1 MSENETLCPSCGVYI
16 PVDAQSHVCNARS
29 GLAYHLRDDE
39 NGSVFKE
46 GQTVEPAD
54 LIEFFKWK
62 NPNQTVAVHATIGGG
77 LIDVPY
83 LTWVRRGEG
92 TDVLGQEVQSTED
105 DHGLSL
111 ILDHRFILDLP
122 EMTPFEE
129 QHIVEFIANA
139 IAIGGGYPSI
149 YHTKHRL
156 AFRG

>member
-1 MSENETLCPSCGVYI
+1 VTFAT
-16 PVDAQSHVCNARS
+16 DRQ
-29 GLAYHLRDDE
+29 
-39 NGSVFKE
+39 KE
-46 GQTVEPAD
+46 GQTPAPAD
-54 LIEFFKWK
+54 LIEFFKWQ
-62 NPNQTVAVHATIGGG
+62 NPNQTVAVHGVVGDG

-83 LTWVRRGEG
+83 LTWVRR
-92 TDVLGQEVQSTED
+92 ED

-122 EMTPFEE
+122 EMTPWEE

-149 YHTKHRL
+149 YYTKHRL